1 MTTTMNCLFYT
12 PVYEH
17 QGSHAET
24 FLVQDEIK
32 NKLPVILKTDKFE
45 NPESWNDG
53 VVTNIKDRFNTIEHY
68 EMTNLYNFIEKHVQK
83 YISLCGARQHKTFF
97 MAHSWINFTDY
108 GQGQASHQHEDS
120 VISGVYYYQ
129 TTGNDGDLVLENPN
143 PFIMCELFPFGEK
156 VANISQ
162 HPPSVGKL
170 VLFPGWLRHKVNNNE
185 SNDTR
190 ISISFNYLYDNSKQ
204 GQRGYK

>member
-12 PVYEH
+12 PVYEY

-143 PFIMCELFPFGEK
+143 QFIMCEIFPFGEK

>member
-1 MTTTMNCLFYT
+1 MTTTLNYLFFT

-17 QGSHAET
+17 QGSVNET

-32 NKLPVILKTDKFE
+32 RKLPEILANDKFE

-53 VVTNIKDRFNTIEHY
+53 VVTNIKDRFHTIEHY
-68 EMTNLYNFIEKHVQK
+68 GLTNLYNYIDKHVQH
-83 YISLCGARQHKTFF
+83 YIDLTGARKHKKMF
-97 MAHSWINFTDY
+97 MAHSWINFTDR

-129 TTGNDGDLVLENPN
+129 TTGHDGDIVLENPN
-143 PFIMCELFPFGEK
+143 PFVMLELFPFGDK

-162 HPPSVGKL
+162 HSPSVGKL
-170 VLFPGWLRHKVNNNE
+170 ILFPGWLRHRVNNNQ
-185 SNDTR
+185 SDDTR
-190 ISISFNYLYDNSKQ
+190 ISISFNYLYDNSKT
-204 GQRGYK
+204 GQRGYR

>member
-1 MTTTMNCLFYT
+1 MSTTLNYLFYT

-17 QGSHAET
+17 QGSNLEI

-32 NKLPVILKTDKFE
+32 RKLPEILAKDKFE

-68 EMTNLYNFIEKHVQK
+68 DLSNLFQYIDTHVQK
-83 YISLCGARQHKTFF
+83 YINLCGARQHKKMF
-97 MAHSWINFTDY
+97 MAHSWINFTGR

-120 VISGVYYYQ
+120 VLSGVYYYQ
-129 TTGNDGDLVLENPN
+129 TTGRDGDLILENPN
-143 PFIMCELFPFGEK
+143 PFVMLELFPFGEK

-162 HPPSVGKL
+162 HTPSVGKL
-170 VLFPGWLRHKVNNNE
+170 ILFPGWLRHKVNNNQ
-185 SNDTR
+185 SDDTR